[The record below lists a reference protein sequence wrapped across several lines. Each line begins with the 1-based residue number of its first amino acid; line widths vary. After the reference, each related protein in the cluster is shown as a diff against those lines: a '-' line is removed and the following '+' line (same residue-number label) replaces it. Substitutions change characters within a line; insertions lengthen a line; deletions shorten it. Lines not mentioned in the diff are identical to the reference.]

1 MAFTDHK
8 ISAFTHKISDLAD
21 QPNLPPDELK
31 ARFDACPEELRV
43 AHNALCDEAN
53 RLDERVG
60 GIVAGT
66 FGDTITEDMLSDE
79 LRETIEGAAAGGA
92 VTEQIEAETTA
103 REQADAALDSRV
115 TSLESSS
122 SKAMQMY
129 AQMYIGDGTASKDI
143 FIGFAPRAVII
154 MQHSYRNDVS
164 DKVTGGIAV
173 ADRPLSKGWYGA
185 IGAEVTS
192 TGFTVHENASEDI
205 ALNTADVVYWYV
217 ALG

>member
-79 LRETIEGAAAGGA
+79 LRETIDNAAAGGA
-92 VTEQIEAETTA
+92 VAEQIQAETAA
-103 REQADAALDSRV
+103 REAADAALDTRV
-115 TSLESSS
+115 DALESSASNYLQMYGELYIGTGAS
-122 SKAMQMY
+122 SK
-129 AQMYIGDGTASKDI
+129 SV
-143 FIGFAPRAVII
+143 FIGFRPRAVII
-154 MQHSYRNDVS
+154 MLNGYQTLMGNL
-164 DKVTGGIAV
+164 VTGGIV
-173 ADRPLSKGWYGA
+173 LRDKPLEYGGFGTL
-185 IGAEVTS
+185 GAEITS
-192 TGFTVHENASEDI
+192 TGFTVYENQSNNI
-205 ALNTADVVYWYV
+205 AMNINNGYYWYI
-217 ALG
+217 AIR